1 MCIRDRATL
10 APVFRRELRTCL
22 HIKGGFLDDNISN
35 NGLCDPAMMRVI
47 LVRHAE
53 TEWNVKN
60 IIQGHSDSAL
70 TLRGER
76 QTSALLAA
84 FAESDYRVECVYAS
98 PLGRAWQMGQRLAER
113 FYCSLIAEPA
123 LKEQAFGQFEGMT
136 TVALLQNN
144 PDAAEALFT
153 LDAEY
158 CPPGGES
165 LSDAS
170 QRMIHFLSSLE
181 KKHHHRTI
189 CIVSHGQVIQGV
201 LATLKSG
208 SVDDFHRY
216 TQPNASYAVF
226 ELINGSCTVLSLSL
240 IHISEPTRLGMISY
254 AVFCLKKKK
263 NNLLHLYT
271 SPNKLPPI

>member
-1 MCIRDRATL
+1 
-10 APVFRRELRTCL
+10 
-22 HIKGGFLDDNISN
+22 
-35 NGLCDPAMMRVI
+35 MMQVI

-53 TEWNVKN
+53 TEWNVKG

-181 KKHHHRTI
+181 KTSSSNNMYCVSWAGHSGRACDVKKWI
-189 CIVSHGQVIQGV
+189 CG
-201 LATLKSG
+201 
-208 SVDDFHRY
+208 
-216 TQPNASYAVF
+216 
-226 ELINGSCTVLSLSL
+226 
-240 IHISEPTRLGMISY
+240 
-254 AVFCLKKKK
+254 
-263 NNLLHLYT
+263 
-271 SPNKLPPI
+271 

>member
-1 MCIRDRATL
+1 
-10 APVFRRELRTCL
+10 
-22 HIKGGFLDDNISN
+22 
-35 NGLCDPAMMRVI
+35 MMQVI

-158 CPPGGES
+158 CPPG
-165 LSDAS
+165 
-170 QRMIHFLSSLE
+170 
-181 KKHHHRTI
+181 
-189 CIVSHGQVIQGV
+189 
-201 LATLKSG
+201 
-208 SVDDFHRY
+208 
-216 TQPNASYAVF
+216 
-226 ELINGSCTVLSLSL
+226 
-240 IHISEPTRLGMISY
+240 
-254 AVFCLKKKK
+254 
-263 NNLLHLYT
+263 
-271 SPNKLPPI
+271 

>member
-1 MCIRDRATL
+1 
-10 APVFRRELRTCL
+10 
-22 HIKGGFLDDNISN
+22 
-35 NGLCDPAMMRVI
+35 MMQVI

-84 FAESDYRVECVYAS
+84 LAESDYRVECVYAS
-98 PLGRAWQMGQRLAER
+98 PLGRARQMGQRTAER

-153 LDAEY
+153 TDAEY
-158 CPPGGES
+158 CP
-165 LSDAS
+165 
-170 QRMIHFLSSLE
+170 R
-181 KKHHHRTI
+181 
-189 CIVSHGQVIQGV
+189 
-201 LATLKSG
+201 
-208 SVDDFHRY
+208 
-216 TQPNASYAVF
+216 
-226 ELINGSCTVLSLSL
+226 
-240 IHISEPTRLGMISY
+240 
-254 AVFCLKKKK
+254 
-263 NNLLHLYT
+263 
-271 SPNKLPPI
+271 

>member
-1 MCIRDRATL
+1 
-10 APVFRRELRTCL
+10 
-22 HIKGGFLDDNISN
+22 
-35 NGLCDPAMMRVI
+35 MMQVI

-136 TVALLQNN
+136 TVALLQKIHDN
-144 PDAAEALFT
+144 AAA
-153 LDAEY
+153 
-158 CPPGGES
+158 GGAKAAHQHCGTRKS
-165 LSDAS
+165 NGFFIA
-170 QRMIHFLSSLE
+170 QGCHIPNSSLW
-181 KKHHHRTI
+181 
-189 CIVSHGQVIQGV
+189 CI
-201 LATLKSG
+201 A
-208 SVDDFHRY
+208 
-216 TQPNASYAVF
+216 
-226 ELINGSCTVLSLSL
+226 LS
-240 IHISEPTRLGMISY
+240 
-254 AVFCLKKKK
+254 
-263 NNLLHLYT
+263 
-271 SPNKLPPI
+271 